1 MVAVNRVPPCDENA
15 AISTIVAAF
24 RGDPVAQWFYPD
36 PQQYDEIMPRFVRI
50 FAGAAF
56 AHDSAYCT
64 ADYSAAALW
73 LPPGVHPDEEALVAI
88 IEETIPEPRQAGVCE
103 LLEQMEHHHPD
114 EPHWYL
120 PMIGVVPDKQGHG
133 YGSALLKHALECC
146 DAAETLAY
154 LEASSSKSVPLYERH
169 GFEVV
174 GRIQMGSS
182 PPLFPMIRKPRRLES
197 KRKSDSFALRAIN
210 QPAGMGL
217 MAK

>member
-1 MVAVNRVPPCDENA
+1 MVTVNRVPPSDENA

-24 RGDPVAQWFYPD
+24 RGDPVAQWFYRD
-36 PQQYDEIMPRFVRI
+36 PQQYLEIFPSFVKV

-56 AHDSAYCT
+56 AFDSAYCT
-64 ADYSAAALW
+64 EDYSAAALW
-73 LPPGVHPDEEALVAI
+73 LPPGVHPDEKALVAI
-88 IEETIPEPRQAGVCE
+88 LEDTISEPRQAGVYA
-103 LLEQMEHHHPD
+103 LLEQMEHRHPD

-133 YGSALLKHALECC
+133 YGSALLKHALERC

-174 GRIQMGSS
+174 GRIQVGSS
-182 PPLFPMIRKPRRLES
+182 PPLFPMIRKPRPLER
-197 KRKSDSFALRAIN
+197 KRKSDSFSLQTIN
-210 QPAGMGL
+210 RPAGMGP